1 MDIRTTRRLNGQ
13 PSRARIACL
22 HCRARKVRCTL
33 AIQGPPCT
41 NCQLDGL
48 QCATRPKLRRR
59 IPATTS
65 QGENVSSSRLK
76 HEPTVQ
82 RYDFG
87 VPEGLPRYQSQRLL
101 TCDLNGMNIFGGPT
115 NDSGDH
121 EAQVPDTLLGI
132 ASCCDSISPN
142 REVLFTSHPYLRA
155 PKLRRLNLSDQSFLE
170 SQKCLH
176 VPAGVILETLITRYF
191 LYVHPCLPV
200 INEAEFWA
208 MIGDQSSSDSSFSLL
223 VFQAMIFAA
232 CSYISLD
239 DAKTWGAGSILEMRN
254 SFYRRAKLLYDF
266 GVEEDHLRISQALTL
281 LTYQS
286 SGTDHLSNS
295 TWLGLAIQQ
304 ARLANA
310 HLYYRCPPRAKYKR
324 SDLKRLWWCMIIR
337 DRIIS
342 LGMRRP
348 LQILPKQFDVMTRD
362 PLEVDDLS
370 DEIHTSR
377 VYDAD
382 TKRVL
387 CRIMTS
393 LCQLVASLTSLIDA
407 LYPLDPFPDC
417 HASQGA
423 SIASI
428 DDIQARLKHWQSYQ
442 MLPLSSED
450 YSVHKSVAFF
460 KQLNALYFE
469 SARLALYQYISFR
482 IHRNQRP
489 DDWPDLMDAVS
500 AIHDVVKRFVADG
513 TASHLPISAVAYTA
527 LPQMVL
533 NLNFRLSNDAV
544 TRRRQ
549 ELVLRNYMELNR
561 QYGLRYDVAHVSVWV
576 NRIVRLFE
584 VSLSPIKPQLA
595 DLARQERV
603 FPGKDCLYLL
613 KLEPELYFKI
623 AGMMDASMATGQLA
637 LEFSES
643 NFDSP
648 DLAMS
653 LFQNECQRAADSPL
667 AMLSEPSGVI
677 QSIEDDG
684 DETEC
689 DSTSIDLSS
698 IELLSR
704 GLGLF
709 GE

>member
-1 MDIRTTRRLNGQ
+1 M
-13 PSRARIACL
+13 
-22 HCRARKVRCTL
+22 
-33 AIQGPPCT
+33 
-41 NCQLDGL
+41 
-48 QCATRPKLRRR
+48 
-59 IPATTS
+59 PATTS
-65 QGENVSSSRLK
+65 QEENVSSSQLK

-82 RYDFG
+82 RYDFS
-87 VPEGLPRYQSQRLL
+87 VPEGLPRHQSQRLL

-115 NDSGDH
+115 NDSGNH

-132 ASCCDSISPN
+132 ASYCDSISPN
-142 REVLFTSHPYLRA
+142 REVLFTFQPYLRA

-208 MIGDQSSSDSSFSLL
+208 MIGDQSSSVSSFSLL

-232 CSYISLD
+232 CSVCVTQFHVRAVRNVCGLIYKNLSTFLSMTRRPGELD
-239 DAKTWGAGSILEMRN
+239 PSWRCETPFIDEQRYDQDNNKSQDFLPRHRKA
-254 SFYRRAKLLYDF
+254 FDKLLYDF

-310 HLYYRCPPRAKYKR
+310 HLYYRCPPKAKYKR
-324 SDLKRLWWCMIIR
+324 SDLKRLWWCIMIR

-348 LQILPKQFDVMTRD
+348 LQIPPTQFDIMTRD
-362 PLEVDDLS
+362 PLEIDDLS

-393 LCQLVASLTSLIDA
+393 LCQLVSSLTSLIDA

-684 DETEC
+684 AEIEC